1 MEQFT
6 FRSDDVAETEA
17 FLTSAYTP
25 MRLERVPRRA
35 RAHISRRAVEGVSID
50 EVSVGFD
57 MAYDANPLDHLLICS
72 IHEGTIT
79 EQHADGRVERYGP
92 GEVVWLT
99 PPGLPYAGVAHRARY
114 TVLML
119 DPSLVADAAGTPVHL
134 ASERPRSAAAGQRL
148 RHTISWMRD
157 HMLDSDDESVP
168 ELVRVNATRT
178 LAATVLDAFG
188 SVDDA
193 GPGATYGVMPATVRR
208 AVSFMESELDS
219 PIGLVEMATAARV
232 TPRALQYAFRQHL
245 DSTPLTHLRRMRLQR
260 AREELRCPDDNTT
273 VTAIALRCGFTHL
286 GRFSASYREQYGET
300 PVQTLARARHEPCD

>member
-1 MEQFT
+1 MEQFS

-35 RAHISRRAVEGVSID
+35 RAHVSRRAVEGVSID

-79 EQHADGRVERYGP
+79 EQHVDGRVERYGP

-119 DPSLVADAAGTPVHL
+119 DPSLVADAAGSPVHL
-134 ASERPRSAAAGQRL
+134 ASDRPRSREAGQRL

-157 HMLDSDDESVP
+157 HVLDTAEPVP
-168 ELVRVNATRT
+168 ELVRVSATRS

-188 SVDDA
+188 STDDDSA
-193 GPGATYGVMPATVRR
+193 TTYGVMPATVRR
-208 AVSFMESELDS
+208 AVSFMESELHS
-219 PIGLVEMATAARV
+219 PIGVVEIATAARV

-260 AREELRCPDDNTT
+260 AREQLRCPDDNTT
-273 VTAIALRCGFTHL
+273 VTATALRCGFTHL
-286 GRFSASYREQYGET
+286 GRFAASYREQHGET
-300 PVQTLARARHEPCD
+300 PAQTLARARHEPGT